1 MGASTRGNGVEL
13 GEVEVKREIGIDWGD
28 ECACVGRLRGVGVG
42 RTWADWGR
50 TDWGW
55 VGGGGTDWG
64 CVGASGTESARVGG
78 ECFVGGW
85 AAGGDAEGGL

>member
-13 GEVEVKREIGIDWGD
+13 GEVEVRREIGIDWSDGGG
-28 ECACVGRLRGVGVG
+28 CVDRLGGG
-42 RTWADWGR
+42 GK
-50 TDWGW
+50 DWGW
-55 VGGGGTDWG
+55 L
-64 CVGASGTESARVGG
+64 GG

>member
-1 MGASTRGNGVEL
+1 MQRLLAYGGGIGASTRGNGVEL
-13 GEVEVKREIGIDWGD
+13 GEVEVRREIGIDWSDGGG
-28 ECACVGRLRGVGVG
+28 CVGRLGG
-42 RTWADWGR
+42 
-50 TDWGW
+50 GW

-64 CVGASGTESARVGG
+64 WTGAIGDSGEKIGEWVGG